1 MVTFTKVLTISPIE
15 FAPPS
20 FSFIPRSPFLE
31 QPQQVSFLHFQQD
44 EFIQMALLVWLSL
57 LRSRRQQYFRARR
70 IWIFWDFRVEKFYN
84 PKKCSKKKSKLSFV
98 WKKIILP
105 SNFSEILCARRQCNI
120 GLKVL
125 REMSL
130 NEEFNTQSNY
140 QSKLPTV

>member
-1 MVTFTKVLTISPIE
+1 VLDAYGYSEISE
-15 FAPPS
+15 YR
-20 FSFIPRSPFLE
+20 SFI
-31 QPQQVSFLHFQQD
+31 
-44 EFIQMALLVWLSL
+44 IQKNVQRRKANYLLCE
-57 LRSRRQQYFRARR
+57 R
-70 IWIFWDFRVEKFYN
+70 
-84 PKKCSKKKSKLSFV
+84 KSY
-98 WKKIILP
+98 LP